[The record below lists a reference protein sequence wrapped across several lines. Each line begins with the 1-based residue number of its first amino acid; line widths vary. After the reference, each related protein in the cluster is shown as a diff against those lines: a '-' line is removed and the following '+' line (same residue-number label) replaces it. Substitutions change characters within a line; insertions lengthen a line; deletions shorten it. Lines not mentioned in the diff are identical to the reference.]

1 MPAKWSFVVCC
12 NLINLCSGVG
22 DLQSHQQLNR
32 QEITTF
38 IKTTSTDLY
47 LKVKTTIDAPFEIIV
62 IADIVFIIGGNSTC
76 FAA

>member
-38 IKTTSTDLY
+38 TETTNIY
-47 LKVKTTIDAPFEIIV
+47 FKVKMTIDVSFEIIV
-62 IADIVFIIGGNSTC
+62 IADIAFISGENYTKT
-76 FAA
+76 F